1 MNSIRAIWRVLTPR
15 QRSAAVV
22 LFGMMLVSMVL
33 EMLSVGLV
41 VPALSF
47 MSGDVV
53 SRPAGPVADWLAWLG
68 NPSRQQLILGGLVV
82 LSAMYAIKT
91 CFLLFVHYWQSRFI
105 AALQASLSRRL
116 FTMYLAQPWTFHLAR
131 NSAELNRNVAEIQT
145 FCTACATSLNAAA
158 DALVTAGIVGLLL
171 IVEPIGAI
179 VVGCLLAVAAWAFDR
194 LTGASSRRHGES
206 RHHHA
211 KMAWKLI
218 LQGLG
223 AAKDVKVHGCE
234 EEFTR
239 QYAGHSRAVSEAGAH
254 HAFFAQMPRL
264 WYEMLAV
271 GALSMFAGI
280 LILRDDSQTSVIPT
294 LGLFAAAAFRLLPS
308 VNRLSHTV
316 QSLRF
321 NAASVANIERE
332 FAIEQPPVSYGASR
346 QLPFRRKLAI
356 EGVSFRYPGAAA
368 PALHDVSFDV
378 DHGTSVGIIG
388 SSGAGKSTLVDVIL
402 GLLTPTQGRITVD
415 GFDIQ
420 GDLRAWRQGLGYVPQ
435 SIYLCD
441 DTIRRNVAFGLPDA
455 RIDDAAVERAIRAAQ
470 LDAFVAEL
478 PQGLDTVVGERG
490 VRLSGGQRQRIG
502 IARALY
508 RDPAVLV
515 LDEATSALDDSTERE
530 VMRAVNALHGVKTLL
545 IVAHRL
551 TTVERCDVI
560 HRLDRGRIIG
570 TGSLAEVTS
579 R

>member
-1 MNSIRAIWRVLTPR
+1 
-15 QRSAAVV
+15 
-22 LFGMMLVSMVL
+22 
-33 EMLSVGLV
+33 
-41 VPALSF
+41 
-47 MSGDVV
+47 
-53 SRPAGPVADWLAWLG
+53 
-68 NPSRQQLILGGLVV
+68 
-82 LSAMYAIKT
+82 
-91 CFLLFVHYWQSRFI
+91 
-105 AALQASLSRRL
+105 
-116 FTMYLAQPWTFHLAR
+116 
-131 NSAELNRNVAEIQT
+131 
-145 FCTACATSLNAAA
+145 
-158 DALVTAGIVGLLL
+158 
-171 IVEPIGAI
+171 
-179 VVGCLLAVAAWAFDR
+179 
-194 LTGASSRRHGES
+194 
-206 RHHHA
+206 
-211 KMAWKLI
+211 
-218 LQGLG
+218 
-223 AAKDVKVHGCE
+223 
-234 EEFTR
+234 
-239 QYAGHSRAVSEAGAH
+239 
-254 HAFFAQMPRL
+254 
-264 WYEMLAV
+264 
-271 GALSMFAGI
+271 
-280 LILRDDSQTSVIPT
+280 
-294 LGLFAAAAFRLLPS
+294 LFAAAAFRLLPS